1 MFKKLF
7 STDLAL
13 MLDGGSA
20 NQGRGLNA
28 LRAAYSDWRFGNDV
42 AAIVVALERLS
53 NHRLHMIGLRR
64 EGLVYAVRDMMLS
77 AEEDRA
83 IGREVI
89 AILDASAEGAVSCH
103 DAPPPEEYP
112 RQTETVVK
120 KMFT

>member
-13 MLDGGSA
+13 MPDGGSA

-28 LRAAYSDWRFGNDV
+28 LRAAYSDWRFSNDV

-89 AILDASAEGAVSCH
+89 AILDASAEGAVSCY

>member
-7 STDLAL
+7 STDLAV
-13 MLDGGSA
+13 MLDGASS
-20 NQGRGLNA
+20 NQGRGLDA
-28 LRAAYSDWRFGNDV
+28 LRTAFSDWRFGNDV

-64 EGLVYAVRDMMLS
+64 EGLIYAVRDMMLS

-89 AILDASAEGAVSCH
+89 AILDASEETAFSCP
-103 DAPPPEEYP
+103 DTSPPDEYP

-120 KMFT
+120 KIFT